1 MESHTVLGVRID
13 NVTMEH
19 MFREIK
25 QAIEENRKLIITP
38 VNIRVVMEAQ
48 KDRELFEMLKQSDIN
63 TPDSKQICYLVKL
76 RKFEFVERVT
86 GADLFANFPA
96 FAAEHGIKI
105 GIFGGFGSAEKA
117 KTRIQKET
125 GAKVVFTYSPM
136 PEEVANTSEKIIEQ
150 INSASPNVLFV
161 ALGCPKQELWIWK
174 NYRKLSVNVLVSIG
188 AGLDFYA
195 GMQKRAPVWMQKT
208 GIEWMGRL
216 FGNPG
221 KMAQRYLA
229 ELKFYYEFLR
239 ETVREKR

>member
-1 MESHTVLGVRID
+1 
-13 NVTMEH
+13 
-19 MFREIK
+19 
-25 QAIEENRKLIITP
+25 
-38 VNIRVVMEAQ
+38 
-48 KDRELFEMLKQSDIN
+48 
-63 TPDSKQICYLVKL
+63 L